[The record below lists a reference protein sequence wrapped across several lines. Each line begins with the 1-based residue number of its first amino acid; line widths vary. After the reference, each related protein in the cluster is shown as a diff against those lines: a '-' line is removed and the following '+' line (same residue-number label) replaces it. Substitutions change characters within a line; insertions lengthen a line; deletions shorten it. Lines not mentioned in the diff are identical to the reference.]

1 MKVQI
6 FLKIGQLPFTQKMK
20 KREKRTVKSRRSLVN
35 KNRQPFTFLK
45 QNTLGNEKGL
55 SSVEDLYKH

>member
-6 FLKIGQLPFTQKMK
+6 FLKNWPVTIHTKNEE
-20 KREKRTVKSRRSLVN
+20 KRKRTVESRRSLVN

-55 SSVEDLYKH
+55 SSAEDLYKY

>member
-1 MKVQI
+1 
-6 FLKIGQLPFTQKMK
+6 MK